1 MILNNK
7 TWIINHENQIFYIR
21 DAQPE
26 DLEQVFQLAYSEMD
40 EILQSAFKKTGGF
53 NWKIWKDGLKQALYL
68 PDEAVK
74 IIETSSDPKQFIGF
88 YWASSEEIIW
98 LTSLVIAPLWQR
110 RGIGKQIM
118 NLIEK
123 TLHTKNQKFIE
134 LGVQDENSAINF
146 YKKLGFRPIERWEGR
161 TIIMQKQ
168 LEN

>member
-1 MILNNK
+1 MILNKK
-7 TWIINHENQIFYIR
+7 TWIINHKNQMFCVR

-53 NWKIWKDGLKQALYL
+53 SWENWKSGLKQALYL
-68 PDEAVK
+68 PNETVK
-74 IIETSSDPKQFIGF
+74 IIETFSDPKQFIGF

-98 LTSLVIAPLWQR
+98 LTSLVITPVWQR
-110 RGIGKQIM
+110 KGIGKRIM